1 MRQIHYLGLATM
13 LTACA
18 DALPKN
24 THSAPNVSQDVT
36 QSVGRYN
43 SNGTY
48 TFEGMMPIS
57 VTSNNQLITTPFE
70 VSGIVL
76 HDDRPAS
83 WYFASNDQ
91 TRQAGIAV
99 YQEPAQARQG
109 LYATTQQALSD
120 RRIELDQPVNFTY
133 ENQELLFNYN
143 NWLTTDGDYH
153 CDSIT
158 TGADI
163 IASNKF
169 AKVLIENGLNT
180 FVNDVAARVFSV
192 VLEFANATDPNP
204 IDPNAEYVFATKRPS
219 SPTDAALLIQL
230 DPATHTLPENIL
242 GERDADA
249 WLAECRDDR
258 PVRELRPDYG
268 TLISCLRPTQ
278 EGMQTGQ
285 MGDWRVNDPLGFSV
299 EDGALIAY
307 AGPGQ
312 SYAISGPLVA
322 FNQGLSVRARILR
335 TGDADVSLDLS
346 HIVNDNTETTHAG
359 IVPDNEGSISL
370 GCGLITPGAE
380 GQYQENCARLTDSVE
395 VILAVKFSPTSVS
408 YFLND
413 TELGFS
419 LPVMTS
425 PDQKIQP
432 FSLIGSAPR
441 SGGSISIKDFCLY
454 QL

>member
-285 MGDWRVNDPLGFSV
+285 MGDWSINDPALLSL
-299 EDGALIAY
+299 EDGSMNVY
-307 AGPGQ
+307 T
-312 SYAISGPLVA
+312 GPL
-322 FNQGLSVRARILR
+322 QGDAINGPTSQVGNGLTVRARVTHSGTSYFSLGVGS
-335 TGDADVSLDLS
+335 TSGDTSAIIYL
-346 HIVNDNTETTHAG
+346 
-359 IVPDNEGSISL
+359 PDDFNSL
-370 GCGLITPGAE
+370 GCGLYTPQASD
-380 GQYQENCARLTDSVE
+380 QEQNSCIMNPNLTDA
-395 VILAVKFSPTSVS
+395 ILAVTITRDEARFYQADTLVKSTPALSS
-408 YFLND
+408 LEENLNPFL
-413 TELGFS
+413 
-419 LPVMTS
+419 V
-425 PDQKIQP
+425 
-432 FSLIGSAPR
+432 IGAHAGN
-441 SGGSISIKDFCLY
+441 GGSLTIKELCLY
-454 QL
+454 RF